1 MKFPTGS
8 ILIPSFLS
16 ILLLHNRDVVEAN
29 LQWKATTYN
38 DQTSTTASTSTDSNL
53 KQAFRRQTPPL
64 VSPTPSNQ
72 QREEDE
78 NVQPST
84 ATISTTTVSISD
96 GYEIETVTATAC
108 TTPISEANNE
118 RIKTTTTKAGELAR
132 QFDQVLVDD
141 ISINGK
147 LLPQEIHVGKF
158 LIACEQL
165 SELIHSVGFVYIA
178 KNIISNIQRVRNVYD
193 SLPDESMKRD
203 SFSAVLQYEKD
214 LGTHFSESSATNGL
228 LWLTRIAHHQYE
240 TFDHLLRDGEPY
252 EAAKTAYEIALKPHF
267 SWTVRPL
274 VEAALFLIK
283 PFKKSTI
290 LSRVGGFDS
299 SDFAGSPEERATV
312 RDLQFLLDKS
322 HPVLEK
328 SRRTF
333 KEFNLVQA

>member
-1 MKFPTGS
+1 MNFPSGS
-8 ILIPSFLS
+8 ILITAFLS
-16 ILLLHNRDVVEAN
+16 VLLLHSRDVVEAN

-38 DQTSTTASTSTDSNL
+38 EDSRRRRHQASTTASTSTDTNL
-53 KQAFRRQTPPL
+53 PQAFRRQTPPL

-78 NVQPST
+78 KAQSST

-96 GYEIETVTATAC
+96 GYEVETVTD
-108 TTPISEANNE
+108 E
-118 RIKTTTTKAGELAR
+118 RIKFDTTKAGELAR

-141 ISINGK
+141 ISVNGK

-178 KNIISNIQRVRNVYD
+178 KNIISNIERVRNVYD
-193 SLPDESMKRD
+193 SFPEESMKRD

-214 LGTHFSESSATNGL
+214 LGTHLSESSATNGL
-228 LWLTRIAHHQYE
+228 LWLTRITHHQYE
-240 TFDHLLRDGEPY
+240 TFEHLLRDGEPY
-252 EAAKTAYEIALKPHF
+252 EAARTAYEIALKPHF

-290 LSRVGGFDS
+290 LSRVGGFDNN
-299 SDFAGSPEERATV
+299 DFAGSPEERATV